1 MAKKANILTM
11 DGRVEWWTD
20 RLSYRNA
27 LHLKID
33 TLRDFLIYRFYLK
46 WESLTDKKKD
56 RQIDIFQLY
65 WNWERTCKIEFQK
78 YFTFFFDQS
87 LISWNRVASSF
98 TRTNLVFVVN
108 LFSFTTIGQEEG
120 PRKQFRLWSI
130 YWIILVWLTDLI
142 ASNLISSEHLI
153 HTCPYV
159 LTYA

>member
-1 MAKKANILTM
+1 MRVIDRQKKKIDKLTFSNCTEIGKGHAKLNFKNIL
-11 DGRVEWWTD
+11 
-20 RLSYRNA
+20 L
-27 LHLKID
+27 
-33 TLRDFLIYRFYLK
+33 
-46 WESLTDKKKD
+46 
-56 RQIDIFQLY
+56 
-65 WNWERTCKIEFQK
+65 
-78 YFTFFFDQS
+78 FFDQS

-142 ASNLISSEHLI
+142 ARNLISSEHLI

-159 LTYA
+159 PTRFSLVLTYAQKVMVYAWTEFFKSAKDNNLVSFTLFFSSFIGL